1 LVTGD
6 VRGARRI
13 VSSWAA
19 LTLSRG
25 IRRGGKPCVAQERPD
40 AGTEGNGMPKPMF
53 DESNITWRTLDW
65 LPHISFF
72 VYKVDEENRI
82 VDVVFKFAANQ
93 RVMLHRHKSP
103 YVTLVM
109 QGELR
114 FYRQD
119 GTHKETRPTGSYVSG
134 VANGEPHL
142 EGGGDEDAI
151 VFFSNRNIE
160 DALYEFLDDAG
171 NPVQVLGIADFKA
184 QLEEQV
190 ATGTYEKV
198 TARAA

>member
-1 LVTGD
+1 
-6 VRGARRI
+6 
-13 VSSWAA
+13 
-19 LTLSRG
+19 
-25 IRRGGKPCVAQERPD
+25 
-40 AGTEGNGMPKPMF
+40 MPKPMF

-65 LPHISFF
+65 LPHIAFF

-93 RVMLHRHKSP
+93 RVMRHQNKSA
-103 YVTLVM
+103 YSSLVM
-109 QGELR
+109 QGGLR
-114 FYRQD
+114 FYRED
-119 GTHKETRPTGSYVSG
+119 GTHTETRPSGSYVSG
-134 VANGEPHL
+134 VANGDPHM

-184 QLEEQV
+184 QLENQI
-190 ATGTYEKV
+190 ATGTYAKV
-198 TARAA
+198 TAKAA